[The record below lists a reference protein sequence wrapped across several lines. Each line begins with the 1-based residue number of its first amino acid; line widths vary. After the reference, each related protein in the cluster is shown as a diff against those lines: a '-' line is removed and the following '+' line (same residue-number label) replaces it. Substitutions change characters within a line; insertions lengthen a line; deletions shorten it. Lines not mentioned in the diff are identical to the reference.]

1 MATQPAVWGGKNSTP
16 LTPRHL
22 RLAPRR
28 LRAQP
33 NATGLRAPGWSRGAC
48 RAEGAAVREAP
59 ACATRPHREDLLV
72 SLYPLVRRM
81 ALKMRSH
88 LPASVEVD
96 DLVGAGALGL
106 LDAVDKFDP
115 SKHTKLETYARHR
128 IRGSMLD
135 SLRALDP
142 VSRSMRVKSRKI
154 EELYRELGNR
164 LGRAASDEEMAEAL
178 GVDLQEWQ
186 HILGKLQSVAK
197 EGDFSAR
204 WPARMGAGVRHL
216 THTGGED
223 SDAVADLPSG
233 GDGPFELL
241 LRREQREILQRAL
254 ATLPARDREVMILYY
269 WNELTMAQIAASLGV
284 DESRICQIHSQVLA
298 RLWRHVQ
305 SRMGDLCP
313 ARVIQ
318 PLPVGVRQVTG
329 GGVNPPLRP
338 ESVVRYDAP
347 LHRVQSNGPGTTDG
361 GQGCDLP
368 PATCSGSLRAIGSLI
383 H

>member
-1 MATQPAVWGGKNSTP
+1 MATQPTVWDGKNAIP
-16 LTPRHL
+16 LTARRL

-28 LRAQP
+28 LRARSKL
-33 NATGLRAPGWSRGAC
+33 AGSRVPGWSRGAC
-48 RAEGAAVREAP
+48 RAEVAAVREAP
-59 ACATRPHREDLLV
+59 ALATRPGRENLLV

-81 ALKMRSH
+81 ALKMRAH

-142 VSRSMRVKSRKI
+142 VSRSMRTKSRKI
-154 EELYRELGNR
+154 EKLYGELGNR
-164 LGRAASDEEMAEAL
+164 LGRAASDEEMVEAL
-178 GVDLQEWQ
+178 GVDLQEW
-186 HILGKLQSVAK
+186 HDILGKLQSVAK
-197 EGDFSAR
+197 DGDFSPR
-204 WPARMGAGVRHL
+204 WPARMGGGVRHL
-216 THTGGED
+216 THTGGEG
-223 SDAVADLPSG
+223 SEAVADLPSG

-241 LRREQREILQRAL
+241 LRREQRETLQGAL

-269 WNELTMAQIAASLGV
+269 WNELTMAQIAARLGV

-298 RLWRHVQ
+298 RLWRHAQ
-305 SRMGDLCP
+305 SRIGDLCP
-313 ARVIQ
+313 ARVVQ
-318 PLPVGVRQVTG
+318 PLHAGVRQQTD

-338 ESVVRYDAP
+338 QSV
-347 LHRVQSNGPGTTDG
+347 N
-361 GQGCDLP
+361 
-368 PATCSGSLRAIGSLI
+368 
-383 H
+383 

>member
-1 MATQPAVWGGKNSTP
+1 MATQPALWDGKNATP
-16 LTPRHL
+16 LTPR
-22 RLAPRR
+22 RLGPGPRR

-33 NATGLRAPGWSRGAC
+33 NATGLRAPGWSRSAC
-48 RAEGAAVREAP
+48 RAEVAAVHEAP
-59 ACATRPHREDLLV
+59 ACATGPGREGLLV

-142 VSRSMRVKSRKI
+142 VSRSVRLKSRKI
-154 EELYRELGNR
+154 EKLYGELGNR
-164 LGRAASDEEMAEAL
+164 LGRAASDEEIVEAL

-186 HILGKLQSVAK
+186 EILGKLQSVAK
-197 EGDFSAR
+197 DGDFSAR
-204 WPARMGAGVRHL
+204 WPARRGAGVRHL

-241 LRREQREILQRAL
+241 LRREQREILQGAL

-269 WNELTMAQIAASLGV
+269 WNELTMAQIAARLGV

-305 SRMGDLCP
+305 CRIDDLCP
-313 ARVIQ
+313 ARVVQ
-318 PLPVGVRQVTG
+318 PLRAGVRKPTE

-338 ESVVRYDAP
+338 
-347 LHRVQSNGPGTTDG
+347 QSIN
-361 GQGCDLP
+361 
-368 PATCSGSLRAIGSLI
+368 
-383 H
+383 